1 LKEHY
6 VSRLIKNEDLNHHGT
21 LFAGRTAEWFVEAC
35 FIAAA
40 DLVKKPESVV
50 CLNIHGL
57 IFKSPVKKGEIIRIK
72 TKVAQLGSTRIIVY
86 GTIESEIGEIVP
98 IEGFIT
104 FICVDEHGQKMP
116 HGLCLDDCADP
127 EEMAIRERAKRLV

>member
-1 LKEHY
+1 MKEHY

-40 DLVKKPESVV
+40 ELVKKPESIV

-72 TKVAQLGSTRIIVY
+72 TRVAYLGSTRIVVH
-86 GTIESEIGEIVP
+86 GMIESEIDEIIPV
-98 IEGFIT
+98 EGFIT
-104 FICVDEHGQKMP
+104 FINVDENGHKTP
-116 HGLCLDDCADP
+116 HGLHLDDSYDP
-127 EEMAIRERAKRLV
+127 EETAIREKAKKLV